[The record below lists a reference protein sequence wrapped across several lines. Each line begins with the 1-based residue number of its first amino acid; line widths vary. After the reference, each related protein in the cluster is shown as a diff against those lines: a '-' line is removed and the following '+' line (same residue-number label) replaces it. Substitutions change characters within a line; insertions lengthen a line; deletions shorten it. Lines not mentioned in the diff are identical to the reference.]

1 MSHAVVAFSYRARQE
16 LVAHLAPRY
25 CEASGAQKTML
36 LDSFIEMTGYAR
48 KYAIQLLNR
57 EPQTGKLAILRP
69 RLPIYGPEVQ
79 QALFLAWRA
88 ALYICPKR
96 LVPFLPTFLPFLE
109 QHGRV
114 HLDEEQRRL
123 LLTMSAATAER
134 FLRTQRKPTP
144 RGLSTTKAGNLLK
157 HQIPI
162 RTFAGWENT
171 HPGFLEA
178 DLVAHC
184 GGHIEGSYLY
194 TLTLTDVATG
204 WTECLPLLARTSDQV
219 LKALERA
226 RTLFPFPILGLDT
239 DNGSEFINEELFA
252 YCEREHLTFTRGRP
266 EQKNDQCYVEE
277 KNRSVVRH
285 MVGYD
290 RLMGEHACGQLA
302 ELYRALHLYVNCF
315 QPSMKLVSKHQEG
328 DRVRCVYDP
337 AKTPLQRLLL
347 SEVLPASKKRELREI
362 VQKLDPLGLAEH
374 VEQLQDAVLCC
385 AVPSTSFGSSS
396 NAASL
401 LRFSVESSLSEP
413 GPGSSAEPDPV
424 ATLST
429 TLPHWQERTPFLN
442 WQRSSTNPFA
452 DERERI
458 LSWVREHPERST
470 RDLFEELLHL
480 FPERYQASQYPA
492 LQRVV
497 RKIRAH
503 QRRQAEESWPI
514 EIIHGPEPCSHA
526 PEQNSH
532 QEPDPGDEV
541 PRVALSCSPILSL
554 QAPQEAPS
562 FPGPVAAEEEETSL
576 PDSAIGPRE
585 PFTSAQVSRHQ
596 QAAHVFSPPLAGS
609 PEAFSALPIELA
621 IQLFLQERRTA
632 GREGKTLEWHQTA
645 LRSFQQY
652 FAHQDT
658 SFLEAMAPAVVRD
671 WLTRLRSEPSETGTV
686 LSASTI
692 NAYARSARAF
702 CAFLVRQGYLE
713 RTPFVKGTVPKA
725 TSQLTHMI
733 TPEEFEHLLGAC
745 GPSGELMDHAA
756 ARNRA
761 LLWLFWETG
770 LLVTQVCALHL
781 WDVDRGQ
788 GQVRVQGPDAT
799 ERWVPLGASGL
810 RHLLWYLD
818 HARLIEANAETGGGA
833 LFLSEKRRPLTPNAV
848 TLLFLRLSSRAEM
861 SGKRV
866 TPSLLRDTFAVRYL
880 QLGGHPNML
889 QKLLGMTSR
898 AALKRYRDA
907 ARSLPHQTRAP
918 SVPKNPLV

>member
-1 MSHAVVAFSYRARQE
+1 MESRTVAPLSYRARRE
-16 LVAHLAPRY
+16 LLAQVVPRY
-25 CEASGAQKTML
+25 QQASSAHKSRL
-36 LDSFIEMTGYAR
+36 LDRFVEWTGYDR
-48 KYAIQLLNR
+48 KYAIRLLNR
-57 EPQTGKLAILRP
+57 PREEKGAILRP
-69 RLPIYGPEVQ
+69 RLPHYSPEVQ

-96 LVPFLPTFLPFLE
+96 LMPFLPFLVPSLE
-109 QHGRV
+109 QCG
-114 HLDEEQRRL
+114 HLQLNEEQRRQL
-123 LLTMSAATAER
+123 LSMSSATAER

-144 RGLSTTKAGNLLK
+144 RGLSTTKAGTLLK

-162 RTFAGWENT
+162 RTFAGWDNT
-171 HPGFLEA
+171 RPGFLEA

-252 YCEREHLTFTRGRP
+252 YCEQEHLTFTRGRP
-266 EQKNDQCYVEE
+266 EQKNDQCFVEE
-277 KNRSVVRH
+277 KNRSLVRH
-285 MVGYD
+285 MVGHD
-290 RLMGEHACGQLA
+290 RLVGEHTCRQLA

-315 QPSMKLVSKHQEG
+315 QPSMKLVSKQQEG

-347 SEVLPASKKRELREI
+347 SEVLSASKQQELSEI
-362 VQKLDPLGLAEH
+362 VQTLDPLGLAEQVQH
-374 VEQLQDAVLCC
+374 LQHAVWCC
-385 AVPSTSFGSSS
+385 AVPSPPIGSS
-396 NAASL
+396 ADTASL
-401 LRFSVESSLSEP
+401 LRFSVESHLSGEHLTTK
-413 GPGSSAEPDPV
+413 AEGEGGERIGQACPQPPV
-424 ATLST
+424 
-429 TLPHWQERTPFLN
+429 RTPFLN
-442 WQRSSTNPFA
+442 WQRSSTNPFT

-458 LSWVREHPERST
+458 LAWVRAHPERST
-470 RDLFEELLHL
+470 RDLFEELQHL
-480 FPERYQASQYPA
+480 FPGRYQESQYPA

-503 QRRQAEESWPI
+503 LRKQAEEPWPI

-526 PEQNSH
+526 LEPNSH
-532 QEPDPGDEV
+532 QEPDPGGDV
-541 PRVALSCSPILSL
+541 PPGALSSPVLSL
-554 QAPQEAPS
+554 QAPEEAPS
-562 FPGPVAAEEEETSL
+562 FPCPVAAAEEETSL
-576 PDSAIGPRE
+576 PDSAIRPHE

-596 QAAHVFSPPLAGS
+596 LAAHVSPPLAGS

-645 LRSFQQY
+645 LCSFQQY
-652 FAHQDT
+652 LAHQDT

-733 TPEEFEHLLGAC
+733 TPEAFEHLLRMC
-745 GPSGELMDHAA
+745 GPSGELVDHAT

-770 LLVTQVCALHL
+770 LLVTEVCALRL
-781 WDVDRGQ
+781 WDVNREQ
-788 GQVRVQGPDAT
+788 GQVRIQGPDASV
-799 ERWVPLGASGL
+799 RWVPLGANGL
-810 RHLLWYLD
+810 HHLLWYLD
-818 HARLIEANAETGGGA
+818 QSRLIEANAETGEGA
-833 LFLSEKRRPLTPNAV
+833 LFLSERRRPLTPNAI

-861 SGKRV
+861 RGKGV
-866 TPSLLRDTFAVRYL
+866 TPSVLRDTFAVRYL
-880 QLGGHPNML
+880 QQGGHPKTL
-889 QKLLGMTSR
+889 QKLLGLANR
-898 AALKRYRDA
+898 AALKRYQDA
-907 ARSLPHQTRAP
+907 ARSFSHQTAASNPPQAP
-918 SVPKNPLV
+918 LS